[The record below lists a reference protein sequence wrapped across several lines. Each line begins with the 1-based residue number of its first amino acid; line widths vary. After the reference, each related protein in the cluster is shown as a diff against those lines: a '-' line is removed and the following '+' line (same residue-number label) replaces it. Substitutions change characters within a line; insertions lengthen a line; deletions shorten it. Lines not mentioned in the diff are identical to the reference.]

1 MERHRLI
8 IFLSIVL
15 SVWALLSF
23 YVWRRASAGVPA
35 GWMRAAFNWGFL
47 LLTLAYPAS
56 RFLER
61 PAQGPAACAGVDL
74 ALYAGSVWMAAFV
87 YLLLAVLA
95 WDLARLLGLLPPFA
109 SLADGAA
116 WDRAWRAVFP
126 WVGLA
131 VLVLVAAGW
140 VNARNPCLHV
150 MQLDLDAARPQGA
163 PQQVRLALVTDI
175 HLGHVLGKPSVERL
189 RGLLT
194 EFDPDVVVLG
204 GDMVDED
211 LSPVIAQDLGAEL
224 GSLPSRE
231 GIWAVTGN
239 HEFIGGVD
247 EACAYLARHN
257 VKLLR
262 DQSTTLPCG
271 LVLVGRE
278 DKSAG
283 RFGGGRARLPL
294 ASLVAGLNPQTPNV
308 LVDHQP
314 PPAREFQGL
323 GFDLVLSGHTHNGQ
337 LWPFQWITSKVFEHS
352 IGLRRVDRAWQYV
365 SPGFGTWGPP
375 IRTNAR
381 PEVAGFVLRYRQ

>member
-1 MERHRLI
+1 MDRHRLI
-8 IFLSIVL
+8 VFLSIVL

-23 YVWRRASAGVPA
+23 YVWRRASAGVPE
-35 GWMRAAFNWGFL
+35 GWMRAAFSWGFL
-47 LLTLAYPAS
+47 LLSLAYPAS

-61 PAQGPAACAGVDL
+61 GAHGPVASASMDL

-87 YLLLAVLA
+87 YLLLVVVA
-95 WDLARLLGLLPPFA
+95 WDLARALSLLPPLSA
-109 SLADGAA
+109 LADSAA
-116 WDRAWRAVFP
+116 WARAWRAAFP
-126 WVGLA
+126 WLGLCIA
-131 VLVLVAAGW
+131 LIVAAGW
-140 VNARNPCLHV
+140 LNARSPCLHV
-150 MQLDLDAARPQGA
+150 MQLGLDAAQPKGA
-163 PQQVRLALVTDI
+163 PKEVRLALVTDI

-189 RGLLT
+189 RALLKD
-194 EFDPDVVVLG
+194 FDPDVVVLG

-247 EACAYLARHN
+247 EACAYLAQHG

-283 RFGGGRARLPL
+283 RFVSGKARLPL
-294 ASLVAGLNPQTPNV
+294 ASLVAGMDPKAPKV

-314 PPAREFQGL
+314 PRAAEFQDL

-337 LWPFQWITSKVFEHS
+337 LWPFQWVTAKVFEHS
-352 IGLRRVDRAWQYV
+352 IGLRRVGRAWQYV
-365 SPGFGTWGPP
+365 SQGFGTWGPP

-381 PEVAGFVLRYRQ
+381 PEVAGFVLRYK